1 MKIQQINKMFLTLVG
16 ALGLLG
22 MTAAQAADHKVVI
35 HVDSADPATQNL
47 ALNNVANLQ
56 KAYGMDNVDIEV
68 VAYGPGLGLLT
79 KSKENAK
86 AAQRVSSL
94 AQQNVTF
101 SACGNTIK
109 KLTKKN
115 GKAPVLA
122 DGVGVV
128 PGGVIRIME
137 LQEAGWSYLR
147 P

>member
-1 MKIQQINKMFLTLVG
+1 MKTQLFSKMFLTLVG
-16 ALGLLG
+16 ALSMLG

-35 HVDSADPATQNL
+35 HVSSGDAATQTL

-56 KAYGMDNVDIEV
+56 KAYGMDNVEIEL
-68 VAYGPGLGLLT
+68 VAYSAGLNLLT
-79 KSKENAK
+79 KESPEAK
-86 AAQRVSSL
+86 RVASL

-109 KLTKKN
+109 GITKKT
-115 GKAPVLA
+115 GKAPNLNE
-122 DGVGVV
+122 GVRVV
-128 PGGVIRIME
+128 PGGVVRIME